1 MHRPNPVQSIA
12 QQRQSFSAMG
22 RVMTGQEHREPWH
35 DMAQE
40 IYVRLVAGHYLDQNY
55 STQLEPPHLQRLAE
69 SAIAAAQVYFTHQ
82 QGANNG

>member
-1 MHRPNPVQSIA
+1 MHRPNPVQPIA
-12 QQRQSFSAMG
+12 QQRQIFSQKGIAG
-22 RVMTGQEHREPWH
+22 LPQQPEPWH

-40 IYVRLVAGHYLDQNY
+40 VYVRLVAGHYLDQNY